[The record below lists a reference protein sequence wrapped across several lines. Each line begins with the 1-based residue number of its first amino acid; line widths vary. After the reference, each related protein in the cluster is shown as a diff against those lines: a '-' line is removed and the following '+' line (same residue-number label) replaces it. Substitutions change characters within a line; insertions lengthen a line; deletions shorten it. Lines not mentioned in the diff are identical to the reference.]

1 MKTTETFLDVVYK
14 AKYPLSMNT
23 TEKGIEL
30 TVECK
35 RPAYRVTQ
43 TLHHQDVPKDVAR
56 REMYLAYELKQML
69 LKLEDMVQQSF
80 KSN

>member
-1 MKTTETFLDVVYK
+1 MRADETFLDVVYG
-14 AKYPLSMNT
+14 AKYPVLMNT

-30 TVECK
+30 MVECK

-43 TLHHQDVPKDVAR
+43 TLHHQDVPKDAAR
-56 REMYLAYELKQML
+56 REMYVAYELKQMI